1 MIFNYTGAQLFGLRM
16 CVFDLGEGGIV
27 CHVLTLFIPLGL
39 DSLACFSDPHP
50 ALPLPSCLPS
60 AAFFLGGGPEL
71 RSDEPIF
78 SSEQRQR
85 LRTQTTGRVLIRI
98 GVMLRNFDKF
108 GVEVT

>member
-1 MIFNYTGAQLFGLRM
+1 M
-16 CVFDLGEGGIV
+16 CVFDLGGPY
-27 CHVLTLFIPLGL
+27 CTTNPLTLIIPL
-39 DSLACFSDPHP
+39 SLACFSNPNPD
-50 ALPLPSCLPS
+50 LPLPSHLHS